1 MNTMNSN
8 ASRSQDRFATTRWS
22 MVMQLGEEH
31 PAQARDAL
39 GDLAQRYWY
48 PVYALVRRR
57 GHAPA
62 QAGQITGN
70 LLRRLVND
78 DAGSP
83 QIAARHY
90 RNYLLERVHALLD
103 RGHVNASSGR
113 ADGPDLAAPD
123 DLERRYLRDH
133 VVPSS
138 PDEAFQRSF
147 ALVVLQ
153 RTLRRLREEATQSGR
168 ADLCRALEPFLAR
181 DPAAA
186 DYDRI
191 AFQLRSRKVTLILA
205 LKRLRQRLRE
215 LAAQEL
221 SDTVVS
227 PADLASEQDALLAIL
242 EEVAA

>member
-62 QAGQITGN
+62 QAGQITAN

-83 QIAARHY
+83 QIAAP
-90 RNYLLERVHALLD
+90 E
-103 RGHVNASSGR
+103 
-113 ADGPDLAAPD
+113 LAAPD

-153 RTLRRLREEATQSGR
+153 RTLRRLREEAAQSGR

>member
-22 MVMQLGEEH
+22 MVMQLGEGH
-31 PAQARDAL
+31 SAQARDAL

-57 GHAPA
+57 GHAPM
-62 QAGQITGN
+62 QAGQITGY

-78 DAGSP
+78 DAGSQ

-90 RNYLLERVHALLD
+90 RNYLLDRAHALLD
-103 RGHVNASSGR
+103 GGHVNATAR
-113 ADGPDLAAPD
+113 ADDPDLAAPD

-133 VVPSS
+133 VAPSS

-153 RTLRRLREEATQSGR
+153 RTLRRLRDEAAQSGR
-168 ADLCRALEPFLAR
+168 AALCRALEPFLAR

-191 AFQLRSRKVTLILA
+191 ALQLRSRKVTLILA
-205 LKRLRQRLRE
+205 LRRLRQRLRE

-242 EEVAA
+242 EEVGA